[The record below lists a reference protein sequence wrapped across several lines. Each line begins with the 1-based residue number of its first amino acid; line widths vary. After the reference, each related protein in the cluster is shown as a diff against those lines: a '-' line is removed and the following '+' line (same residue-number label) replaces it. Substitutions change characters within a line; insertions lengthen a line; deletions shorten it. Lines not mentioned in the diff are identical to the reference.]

1 MKLNENFLR
10 IPDVDPAAVIE
21 KKTQDFQF
29 ENPDTVIVRLDTE
42 DDPLPCPAPCTE
54 AMKGTLDVLS
64 HSLMKL
70 PPKQGYPFLTEAISD
85 YYLKKNV
92 KLSDSEIF
100 INDGAKCDITAVTDL
115 FSDDNTVLI
124 TQPFNPVYYNSNLF
138 SSRAVR
144 FSASNDGEPPM
155 PDTNKADIIYLSNP
169 GNPSGLV
176 YSAGQ
181 LAKWVEYALINEALI
196 IFDASYEAFVSNGGV
211 RSIYEIEGA
220 AECAMEICTLSKSA
234 GFANTRLGFT
244 VIPNR
249 LVFGSEKLN
258 RLWQRRQRIRFNGVS
273 NLIQRGACA
282 VFTPEGQ
289 SLVRERVKLYTDNVR
304 ILKKPLV
311 RAGLAPDLPVNAP
324 YLWFSCPPKTS
335 SWSFFDT
342 LLEKA
347 AVTSIPGSIFGP
359 AGEGKMK
366 LSGYT
371 SRENALLAAER
382 IDKLLGET

>member
-10 IPDVDPAAVIE
+10 IPDVDPVAAIE

-29 ENPDTVIVRLDTE
+29 DNPDTVIVRLDAE
-42 DDPLPCPAPCTE
+42 DDPLPCPAPCAE
-54 AMKGTLDVLS
+54 AMKSALESNS

-85 YYLKKNV
+85 YYLKRNV
-92 KLSDSEIF
+92 KISDSEIF
-100 INDGAKCDITAVTDL
+100 INDGAKCDITALTDL
-115 FSDDNTVLI
+115 FSDDDAVLI

-138 SSRAVR
+138 SPRPVR
-144 FSASNDGEPPM
+144 FSPATDGEPPA
-155 PDTNKADIIYLSNP
+155 PDAQRADVIYLSNP

-176 YSAGQ
+176 YSAQQ
-181 LAKWVEYALINEALI
+181 LEKWVEYALANEALI
-196 IFDASYEAFVSNGGV
+196 IFDASYEAFVSEGGI
-211 RSIYEIEGA
+211 RSIYEIDGA
-220 AECAMEICTLSKSA
+220 AECAAEICTLSKSA
-234 GFANTRLGFT
+234 GFANTRLGYT

-249 LVFGSEKLN
+249 LMIGAEKLN
-258 RLWQRRQRIRFNGVS
+258 RLWTRRQRVRFNGVS
-273 NLIQRGACA
+273 GIIQRGACA
-282 VFTPEGQ
+282 AFTPEGQ
-289 SLVRERVKLYTDNVR
+289 SLVRERVRLYKDNIR

-311 RAGLAPDLPVNAP
+311 NAGLAPDMPVNAP

-347 AVTSIPGSIFGP
+347 AVTAIPGSIFGP

-371 SRENALLAAER
+371 SRDNAMLAAER
-382 IDKLLGET
+382 ISELLGKL